1 MPILDLRSPQDP
13 TKLKP
18 LSHFEVLSIMLLP
31 KDKNGR
37 ERMMDGV
44 RKETGNLQ
52 ARRGAYDED
61 DSSHIQIRS
70 TSRGGTAG
78 FLMNALIQLNAM
90 GLNPTLHSAIQIAQQ
105 ELPKEQGGGQRENQK
120 TDEASL
126 ELVRSPRKLRDAFAS
141 FGSVAHLWGAHMF
154 GRQIVREIAEDR
166 LQSSSDPI
174 TEYLEKVGEPFDVVR
189 GLAPISLSKLPAFL
203 GCAEAILSHFKA
215 IDFRGG
221 AKNGAFVRD
230 PWHVIVPKNFA
241 IPTHIDPAPLPYE
254 WLKLITRSKPIN
266 N

>member
-1 MPILDLRSPQDP
+1 MPNLDLRSPQDP

-37 ERMMDGV
+37 ERMMDAV
-44 RKETGNLQ
+44 RKETGNIK

-61 DSSHIQIRS
+61 DSCRIQKRS

-90 GLNPTLHSAIQIAQQ
+90 GLNPTLHSAIQITQQ
-105 ELPKEQGGGQRENQK
+105 ELPKEQGGGQRANQK
-120 TDEASL
+120 PDDNSL
-126 ELVRSPRKLRDAFAS
+126 ALVRSPRKLRDAFAS

-154 GRQIVREIAEDR
+154 GLQVADEIAEDR
-166 LQSSSDPI
+166 LQYSRDPI
-174 TEYLEKVGEPFDVVR
+174 TEYLEKQGEPFDVVL
-189 GLAPISLSKLPAFL
+189 GLTPISLSKLPAFL

-221 AKNGAFVRD
+221 QRMMHPSETLGM
-230 PWHVIVPKNFA
+230 
-241 IPTHIDPAPLPYE
+241 
-254 WLKLITRSKPIN
+254 
-266 N
+266 